1 MASPA
6 AVITDILT
14 KISEKYGQAMPGSD
28 QQADPAELRALVDEC
43 LAKLGHDKSTKYSDD
58 APYGLCPECGS
69 PGKTRERSK
78 NGYDT
83 CANGHRYL
91 SADSVYPEKFTD
103 DEPPAGPAPI
113 SDQTA
118 ATPDSHAVDH
128 LLSDAQREGSQ
139 FLSTL
144 ASKAITRYVRSGGAH
159 LFTPQEMK
167 SLEAECARSLAAAD
181 LLGRAR
187 VRIRQQALSA
197 GPVAKFADSP
207 TDFGG
212 AITTPTVPLQP
223 PLSALDYFKS
233 LVPTL
238 DVEPLAWLAEIEK
251 QAFTMALATST
262 ELLSKVQNEIAT
274 RIASGEYGW
283 GQQAVS
289 DLLTTAGVTPAN
301 PQYAEMVW
309 RTNVKDALAK
319 GTHEELSDPDV
330 LPMFPVWRYSAV
342 TGPDG
347 KGDGRNRPSHLARHG
362 KYYPS
367 TVPFTKVRGEGPEDA
382 CNDRCDFIPIDKY
395 DWADLQAQGAKIA
408 AGF

>member
-1 MASPA
+1 MASPSE
-6 AVITDILT
+6 VMTDLLT

-28 QQADPAELRALVDEC
+28 QQADPAELRALIDAS
-43 LAKLGHDKSTKYSDD
+43 LAKLGKDD
-58 APYGLCPECGS
+58 E
-69 PGKTRERSK
+69 E
-78 NGYDT
+78 
-83 CANGHRYL
+83 
-91 SADSVYPEKFTD
+91 PEKFAD

-144 ASKAITRYVRSGGAH
+144 ASKAIMRYVRSGGAH

-187 VRIRQQALSA
+187 VRIREQALSA

-233 LVPTL
+233 LVPAL

-289 DLLTTAGVTPAN
+289 DLLTNAGVTPAN

-330 LPMFPVWRYSAV
+330 LPMFPVWKYSAIV
-342 TGPDG
+342 
-347 KGDGRNRPSHLARHG
+347 GDGRGRPTHIARNG

-367 TVPFTKVRGEGPEDA
+367 QVPFTKVRGEGPDDV
-382 CNDRCDFIPIDKY
+382 CNCRCDFIPIDKF
-395 DWADLQAQGAKIA
+395 DWEELQAKGAKIA